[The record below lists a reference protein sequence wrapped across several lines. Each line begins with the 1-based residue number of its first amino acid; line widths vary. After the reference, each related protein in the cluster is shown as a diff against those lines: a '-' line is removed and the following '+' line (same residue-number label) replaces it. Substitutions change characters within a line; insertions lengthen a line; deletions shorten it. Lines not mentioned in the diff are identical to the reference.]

1 MARYLFGDGAMDLVV
16 GPPSSSPSM
25 ATTDGATVLGVVIA
39 QPFTQVLVSL
49 TKGGTVET
57 DLTDADGNPLTEV
70 LADAN
75 GRYRFRGPDEVKVLW
90 LSGDGGETWTQ
101 ALSSEILAKINAYR
115 DPFVTIDAG
124 ETGPPDPVGTP
135 SGTVIL
141 RRLA

>member
-1 MARYLFGDGAMDLVV
+1 MARYLFGEGAMDHVIA
-16 GPPSSSPSM
+16 PPSSSPPLST
-25 ATTDGATVLGVVIA
+25 ADGVSVQSVVIA

-57 DLTDADGNPLTEV
+57 DLQDADGNTVTEV
-70 LADAN
+70 FADGN
-75 GRYRFRGPDEVKVLW
+75 GRYAFRGPDDVAVLW
-90 LSGDGGETWTQ
+90 LSGDGGETWFQ
-101 ALSSEILAKINAYR
+101 VVSSEIMAAAAAYR
-115 DPFVTIDAG
+115 PPFVTIDAG